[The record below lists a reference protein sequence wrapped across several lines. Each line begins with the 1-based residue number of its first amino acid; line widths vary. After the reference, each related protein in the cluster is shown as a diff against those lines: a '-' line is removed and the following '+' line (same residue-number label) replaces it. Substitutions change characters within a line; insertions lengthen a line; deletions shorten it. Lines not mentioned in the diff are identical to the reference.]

1 MSNVETTVSHIGAS
15 NPPPPAH
22 APIGDNVTKNA
33 NVQLKSIIERIEA
46 IETGKKDLS
55 DQIKDTYTE
64 AKSYGYDLKALRKV
78 VAMRKMDNAKRL
90 EAGTVLETFMLALG
104 ML

>member
-15 NPPPPAH
+15 ALQQPPG
-22 APIGDNVTKNA
+22 PIGDNVTKNA
-33 NVQLKSIIERIEA
+33 NAQLKSIIERIEA
-46 IETGKKDLS
+46 MDQERKVIS
-55 DQIKDTYTE
+55 DDIRDVYTE
-64 AKSYGYDLKALRKV
+64 AKGNGYDIKALRKI

-90 EAGTVLETFMLALG
+90 EAETVLEIYMLALG

>member
-1 MSNVETTVSHIGAS
+1 MSNVETTVSHIG
-15 NPPPPAH
+15 
-22 APIGDNVTKNA
+22 
-33 NVQLKSIIERIEA
+33 
-46 IETGKKDLS
+46 
-55 DQIKDTYTE
+55 YTE